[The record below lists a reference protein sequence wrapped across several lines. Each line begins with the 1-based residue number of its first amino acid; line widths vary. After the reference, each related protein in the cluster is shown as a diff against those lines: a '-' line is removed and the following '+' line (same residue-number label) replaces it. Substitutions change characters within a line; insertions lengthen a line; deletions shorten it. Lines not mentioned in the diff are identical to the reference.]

1 MVAHGISLQDARREI
16 KKLYELDTF
25 DRKERAKHKGQ
36 RQQEEEIQVYNMV
49 VCFFSFFPPLVSFNL
64 LFTDLTY
71 LCYIEYCLPGPFNY
85 FSLFNAIYFD
95 FLKYEFFIY
104 SDLCISLQFGI
115 CQPCRVSP
123 SMRSFCTV
131 NKTKLAR
138 NHSLARAKFGLT
150 LHDICCS
157 PTLGRIN
164 PNSPFWVFFEDSLFD

>member
-1 MVAHGISLQDARREI
+1 MRKAYPKFWPEDLKMVAHGISLQDARREI

-36 RQQEEEIQVYNMV
+36 RHQEEEVQVYNMV

-95 FLKYEFFIY
+95 FWN
-104 SDLCISLQFGI
+104 
-115 CQPCRVSP
+115 
-123 SMRSFCTV
+123 T
-131 NKTKLAR
+131 N
-138 NHSLARAKFGLT
+138 
-150 LHDICCS
+150 
-157 PTLGRIN
+157 
-164 PNSPFWVFFEDSLFD
+164 SLFTLIFAFHCNLVFANRVGYRHQCEAFVLWTRPSWRAIIVWPVRNLVWLYMTYVVVQL